1 MKLIVS
7 TIVAGIFIF
16 FFGWIFWGIVFGEY
30 FKLHMG
36 HIMRPELDY
45 KIWAYAV
52 GSLLQ
57 AFFMSLIFSK
67 YFRKGVSP
75 VMEGLGFGFVIG
87 LFMVLPQVFYFWAG
101 MPVSYQPVIFDGIIS
116 GVMIVITGLII
127 GLIYGKDKAPVAE
140 STG

>member
-7 TIVAGIFIF
+7 TIVAGVFIF
-16 FFGWIFWGIVFGEY
+16 LFGWLFWGIIFGEY
-30 FKLHMG
+30 FKLHIG
-36 HIMRPELDY
+36 HIMRPEHDL
-45 KIWAYAV
+45 KIWAYLV

-57 AFFMSLIFSK
+57 AFFMSIIYSR

-75 VMEGLGFGFVIG
+75 ITEGLGFGFIIG
-87 LFMVLPQVFYFWAG
+87 FLMALPHVFFYWGG
-101 MPVSYQPVIFDGIIS
+101 MLVPYQPVVLEGIIS

-140 STG
+140 STA